1 MLSSLIFLMEELSPC
16 ACGVLGGRPG
26 LGAGFAQDR
35 AIFDTVEGGFMPDP
49 ASDDVEDD
57 ADPTLDATPSPLLFG
72 FGMDEG
78 FDSPAATDVDVS
90 IIEDLSRVDLSPTD
104 DLSKLVVDL
113 SMMMKGFSLL
123 DGPCLALS
131 SVHRNGHFFHFFLG
145 FKFNF

>member
-1 MLSSLIFLMEELSPC
+1 
-16 ACGVLGGRPG
+16 
-26 LGAGFAQDR
+26 
-35 AIFDTVEGGFMPDP
+35 MPDP

-78 FDSPAATDVDVS
+78 FDSPAAATDVDVS

-113 SMMMKGFSLL
+113 SMMMKVFLTDPVLRYQVSTEM
-123 DGPCLALS
+123 DIS
-131 SVHRNGHFFHFFLG
+131 SIFFLG
-145 FKFNF
+145 SSLTFKVCWWVGLH

>member
-1 MLSSLIFLMEELSPC
+1 
-16 ACGVLGGRPG
+16 
-26 LGAGFAQDR
+26 
-35 AIFDTVEGGFMPDP
+35 MPDP

-113 SMMMKGFSLL
+113 SMMMKGSSLL

-131 SVHRNGHFFHFFLG
+131 SVHRNGRFFHFFSWVQV
-145 FKFNF
+145 